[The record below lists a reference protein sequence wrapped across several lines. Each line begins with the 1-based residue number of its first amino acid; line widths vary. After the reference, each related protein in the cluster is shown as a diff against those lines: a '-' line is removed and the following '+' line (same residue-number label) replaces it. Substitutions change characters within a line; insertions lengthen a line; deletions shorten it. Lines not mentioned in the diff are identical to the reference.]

1 MQSIFLSYDI
11 IFIYGYEGGIF
22 DDYDTRHWRDE
33 NDVGVLGRK

>member
-1 MQSIFLSYDI
+1 MQSNFLNYDI
-11 IFIYGYEGGIF
+11 IFIDGDEGGIL